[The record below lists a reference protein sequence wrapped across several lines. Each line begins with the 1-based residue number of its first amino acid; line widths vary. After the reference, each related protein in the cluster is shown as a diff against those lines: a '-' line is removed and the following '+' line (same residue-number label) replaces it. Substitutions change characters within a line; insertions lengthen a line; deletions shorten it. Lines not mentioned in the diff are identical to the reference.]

1 MKTRKTLV
9 KSSLPRIYYIDRQIS
24 RGRYPK
30 ATELARE
37 YEVSLSTIT
46 RDIAFM
52 KERLRAP
59 IAYDAFHRGFY
70 YTEKTYRVP
79 AGYAAPEDILA
90 LGMARNLLRPY
101 RDTPLYGA
109 ACELFDSVCA
119 PFTTGENPRWF
130 ENRIVVPP
138 PASCPPPCDAWDAVI
153 AGLRD
158 NRVIAFDYRGTWDAA
173 YRPRRA
179 RPYQLLFN
187 MGLWQLYAWAE
198 DRGAI
203 RIFTLSRMRAAAV
216 TEDTFTLP
224 EDYDYQNRGDESW
237 FGVFRGDKKYRFLIE
252 LYDEG
257 AARATERVW
266 ATGQKILEET
276 NEYSRMEFFSAQ
288 YEMVFA
294 WLLSLGPDARP
305 LEPERLVRDWRE
317 AILAMHKLL

>member
-30 ATELARE
+30 AAELARE

-52 KERLRAP
+52 KEMLHAP

-70 YTEKTYRVP
+70 YTEKTYRIP
-79 AGYAAPEDILA
+79 AGYAAPQDMLA
-90 LGMARNLLRPY
+90 LGMARNLLRLY
-101 RDTPLYGA
+101 RETPLYGA
-109 ACELFDSVCA
+109 ACELLDSLSSPFA
-119 PFTTGENPRWF
+119 PRENPHWF

-138 PASCPPPCDAWDAVI
+138 VASFPQPREVWDTVAE
-153 AGLRD
+153 GLRD
-158 NRVIAFDYRGTWDAA
+158 NRVIAFEYRGTWDAA

-179 RPYQLLFN
+179 RPYQLLFD
-187 MGLWQLYAWAE
+187 MGVWRLYAWAE
-198 DRGAI
+198 DTAAI
-203 RIFTLSRMRAAAV
+203 RIFNLPRMRDAV
-216 TEDTFTLP
+216 LTGERFTLP

-237 FGVFRGDKKYRFLIE
+237 FGVFRGKEKSRFVID

-257 AARATERVW
+257 AARAMERLW
-266 ATGQKILEET
+266 AADQKIIGET
-276 NEYSRMEFFSAQ
+276 NEYSRMEFSSAQ
-288 YEMVFA
+288 YEPVLA

-317 AILAMHKLL
+317 AILDMHKLL